1 MAKKVN
7 YKVVSPDKLSTFL
20 KRFSGVDS
28 TLLVEISEGEIKA
41 KTHTPD
47 NVVVKF
53 SKMGLNESF
62 DLVSGEDAPIVFGLF
77 NIDKFSGAFKHFG
90 ESSFNLI
97 VEYDVLD
104 GINVGTRIILR
115 NSKLSIKFDCAS
127 YRLFKHITDDLFF
140 NSISNVTETLMAKF
154 DIDRTTF
161 SKINSVCNVDTDF
174 KLISFANNGNS
185 ISASGKSFDMEI
197 KEDAEIK
204 TELDIT
210 IYKSHL
216 GFVDKEDT
224 SVCVSDDRIVFSSD
238 ESETVT
244 VIGKTED

>member
-1 MAKKVN
+1 M
-7 YKVVSPDKLSTFL
+7 
-20 KRFSGVDS
+20 
-28 TLLVEISEGEIKA
+28 
-41 KTHTPD
+41 
-47 NVVVKF
+47 
-53 SKMGLNESF
+53 
-62 DLVSGEDAPIVFGLF
+62 
-77 NIDKFSGAFKHFG
+77 
-90 ESSFNLI
+90 
-97 VEYDVLD
+97 
-104 GINVGTRIILR
+104 
-115 NSKLSIKFDCAS
+115 
-127 YRLFKHITDDLFF
+127 
-140 NSISNVTETLMAKF
+140 
-154 DIDRTTF
+154 
-161 SKINSVCNVDTDF
+161 CNVDTDF

-204 TELDIT
+204 TELDIS